1 MRLLL
6 ILIVIAAIF
15 AVVQSQ
21 RHGCSWGQEGW
32 FDCVLRGQ
40 IGERDADNRTGGA
53 RARNASARDAESL
66 RAAAASF
73 EPRPLQ
79 IC

>member
-32 FDCVLRGQ
+32 IDCVLRGQ
-40 IGERDADNRTGGA
+40 T
-53 RARNASARDAESL
+53 ASETPTTAP
-66 RAAAASF
+66 AAP
-73 EPRPLQ
+73 EPATPAPETPNP
-79 IC
+79 

>member
-32 FDCVLRGQ
+32 FDCV
-40 IGERDADNRTGGA
+40 IGK
-53 RARNASARDAESL
+53 SATETPTTAP
-66 RAAAASF
+66 AMP
-73 EPRPLQ
+73 EPATPAPAPEMPNP
-79 IC
+79 

>member
-40 IGERDADNRTGGA
+40 TASETPRTA
-53 RARNASARDAESL
+53 P
-66 RAAAASF
+66 AAP
-73 EPRPLQ
+73 EPATPAPETPNP
-79 IC
+79 